1 MCTLWL
7 QTKINTSGFKQQR
20 VLTLDKD
27 SKCVWNFNTKMQLR
41 KQIPLSQLVQVCTGY
56 LSPPPPSPPPS
67 PPRLLQSHLV
77 FLGSGL

>member
-56 LSPPPPSPPPS
+56 PPPPS
-67 PPRLLQSHLV
+67 PPRLLPSHLV

>member
-1 MCTLWL
+1 MAFTGPTVCTRWLLYAPCGLWL

-41 KQIPLSQLVQVCTGY
+41 KQIPLSQLVQVCAG
-56 LSPPPPSPPPS
+56 LS
-67 PPRLLQSHLV
+67 SHP
-77 FLGSGL
+77 